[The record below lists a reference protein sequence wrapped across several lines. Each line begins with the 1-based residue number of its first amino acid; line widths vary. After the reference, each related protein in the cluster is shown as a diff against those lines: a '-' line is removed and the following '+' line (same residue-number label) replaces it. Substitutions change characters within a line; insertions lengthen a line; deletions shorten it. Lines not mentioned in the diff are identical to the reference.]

1 MSAVPEATVII
12 VAYNHADFVVD
23 ALESVRAQSLP
34 PSRVVVVDDGSSDET
49 VSTVRDWAAQTG
61 HPVELVHDGENHG
74 LCRRLNEA
82 LATVETP
89 LYTYLSA
96 DDRMRSDRL
105 EKQVAR
111 WREGGGRAV
120 GVYSHA
126 RRIDRHGEALQPEY
140 RELHDWPRSEDLE
153 GKIHTGL
160 LRQCWI
166 PAASVL
172 LSTEAVRAVGGYD
185 ERWFFEDYDLWL
197 RLAAHGEFLL
207 VDESLVDFRELDT
220 SLGSR
225 RFVDTDLGNLEAR
238 VGIWLKQVAVSEE
251 GDEYLRIALP
261 PLAIRLWRR
270 GGDPDLARAAFEA
283 FPEQRNLRFRAALI
297 RAGLKREPRLLT
309 AASGAAGRLR
319 ATMRGVR

>member
-1 MSAVPEATVII
+1 MKTAPETTVIV
-12 VAYNHADFVVD
+12 VAYNHADFVVE
-23 ALESVRAQSLP
+23 ALESVRAQSLQ

-49 VSTVRDWAAQTG
+49 VRTVRGWAMQTG

-105 EKQVAR
+105 AKQVAR
-111 WREGGGRAV
+111 WQESGERAV

-126 RRIDRHGEALQPEY
+126 RRIDRGSEPLLPEY

-153 GKIHTGL
+153 GRIHTGL

-197 RLAAHGEFLL
+197 RLAAQGEFLI

-225 RFVDTDLGNLEAR
+225 RFVDADLGNLEAR
-238 VGIWLKQVAVSEE
+238 VGIWLKQVGVSEE
-251 GDEYLRIALP
+251 GDDYLRIALP

-270 GGDPDLARAAFEA
+270 GGDPALARAAFEA
-283 FPEQRNLRFRAALI
+283 FPEQRNLRLRAALI
-297 RAGLKREPRLLT
+297 RAGMKKEPRVLT

-319 ATMRGVR
+319 R